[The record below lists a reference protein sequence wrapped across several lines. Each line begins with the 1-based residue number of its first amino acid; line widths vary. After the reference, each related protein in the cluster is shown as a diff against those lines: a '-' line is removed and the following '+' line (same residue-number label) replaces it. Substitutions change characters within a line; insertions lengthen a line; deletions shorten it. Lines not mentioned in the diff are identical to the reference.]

1 VHPPALRP
9 EDWKEFC
16 CGRPRLKKFPL
27 LPENW
32 NCPWM
37 ATAARLR
44 TKTMQA
50 EDLML
55 KPEMKTN
62 LIEHKPFCNISVPIR
77 MEIIKLIFKLT
88 KIMNY

>member
-1 VHPPALRP
+1 
-9 EDWKEFC
+9 
-16 CGRPRLKKFPL
+16 
-27 LPENW
+27 
-32 NCPWM
+32 
-37 ATAARLR
+37 
-44 TKTMQA
+44 
-50 EDLML
+50 ML